1 VKSLVI
7 AATNLRRFLRDRSNV
22 FWVFIAPILMI
33 LILGASFGGDS
44 TPRLGLL
51 TEGTGEL
58 AADLS
63 ARLDASGDVRVAVF
77 DSRDALVRAVERGE
91 LEAGLVIPA
100 GYEETISAG
109 GSIDV
114 EFVTDSIDD
123 TRAIRTSVESVITQQ
138 GSLLR
143 AAQFVEAEG
152 VGTFAEG
159 LAAAAEVE
167 PYLAPIEVTT
177 TASGEAFSLSRL
189 GRFDSSAHTM
199 LLLYIFLTSTASSGA
214 LIQTRRLGVARR
226 MISTPTTARTVLIG
240 EGLGRYS
247 VALVQGLF
255 IMLGTW
261 LVFGVDW
268 GDPLGAAAVLL
279 VFALVGSGAAML
291 MGALF
296 NNDQQASGL
305 GVLFGLGLAAL
316 GGCMVPLEVFKW
328 LSPGLWKVAHV
339 TPHAW
344 GLEAFDNLVLDGGGL
359 VDILPYLGILLA
371 YAVVLYAIASWQLRR
386 VLTR

>member
-1 VKSLVI
+1 MKSLVI